1 MDKEFLALTNR
12 VAVLEEAARHRA
24 EERAAMLKALESIR
38 DRQSVEAAQV
48 ALLVNKI
55 SRWEGRFGG
64 IIFAFGCLWAF
75 FAGAGKAIKD
85 WLMLLGDK
93 VQ

>member
-1 MDKEFLALTNR
+1 MDEKYIDMAER
-12 VAVLEEAARHRA
+12 IAVLEEAARNA
-24 EERAAMLKALESIR
+24 AQERSTILDTLASIR
-38 DRQSVEAAQV
+38 DKQSVEAAQV

-55 SRWEGRFGG
+55 TRWEGRFGG
-64 IIFAFGCLWAF
+64 IIFAASCLWAF

-85 WLMLLGDK
+85 WLLLLGDK

>member
-1 MDKEFLALTNR
+1 MDEKYMDMAER
-12 VAVLEEAARHRA
+12 IAVLEEAARHGA
-24 EERAAMLKALESIR
+24 EERATMLKALEAIR
-38 DRQSVEAAQV
+38 DRQTIEAAQV
-48 ALLVNKI
+48 SLLVNKI